1 MDIFYHTLFSI
12 IYLYYKIHCFSFTA
26 EQAKLDLHAAA
37 HQAVKEKE
45 QNKLEACRKIVQSL
59 KRHHHKTLIQSIR
72 TWRICV
78 FKMETVNATNEL
90 NKTIK
95 KKKKKIK
102 KLMEENAT
110 CTATME
116 QQVID
121 IGVLTED
128 RDGLMISLTETK
140 VLLNE
145 TKGYLKDVTLELK
158 EATDLITELET
169 QIEQLEEEKED
180 LLTLKEENEEEISD
194 LQTKIKNNK
203 QKSMSREA
211 KLRGRLEKM
220 TNDWQSSEQKITKL
234 QKMGEENVKTI
245 QMLERKITNIENHVV
260 KLKNSKVKE
269 QAKCKLLMSGVVG
282 FASTV
287 LKGSVK
293 EKNVDQVVNVGDPV
307 PEINAIEIK
316 DEKERAA
323 VAASFVAAG
332 RISEEKDGISSVSR
346 WQNAWRK
353 TVFVSA
359 KKQRK
364 VTAMVTSNAEIAT
377 DATAEDHIQNIEEE
391 EEEKEEEEFVPSP
404 EELLSDLDLEGSKE
418 DRQEGEKRM
427 TQIQN
432 AIQEFMSTVQTFQME
447 YKLYLQEWHDPSN
460 ENQIKRVVPLGSVN
474 FHPVKLSSKIR
485 PSILKGSDMLRRR
498 LKTPNRY
505 QNTRRK
511 NRSGSGTRSSG
522 GRAGMK
528 SIKAM
533 GMGETNMPIRAM
545 PCSPPPNVGIW
556 QGTSVEEKDNFLLS
570 PMEMNGRIGVPSG
583 SGSAMLESGGSSLNM
598 Y

>member
-1 MDIFYHTLFSI
+1 MI
-12 IYLYYKIHCFSFTA
+12 A

-37 HQAVKEKE
+37 HQAAKEKE

-95 KKKKKIK
+95 KKKKKIQ
-102 KLMEENAT
+102 KLMEENVT
-110 CTATME
+110 CNATME
-116 QQVID
+116 QQMID

-140 VLLNE
+140 VALNE

-158 EATDLITELET
+158 EATDLITELE
-169 QIEQLEEEKED
+169 QNIEQLEEEKED

-194 LQTKIKNNK
+194 LQTKMKNNK

-211 KLRGRLEKM
+211 KLRGRLEKV

-234 QKMGEENVKTI
+234 QKMGEENLKTI
-245 QMLERKITNIENHVV
+245 DMLERKITNIENHVV

-287 LKGSVK
+287 LKGSIK
-293 EKNVDQVVNVGDPV
+293 EKNQVVNVEGDPV

-316 DEKERAA
+316 DERERSAI
-323 VAASFVAAG
+323 AASFVAAG

-359 KKQRK
+359 KKKRK
-364 VTAMVTSNAEIAT
+364 VTAMVTSNAGIAA
-377 DATAEDHIQNIEEE
+377 DATAEEDIQNIEEE
-391 EEEKEEEEFVPSP
+391 EEEEFVPSP

-460 ENQIKRVVPLGSVN
+460 ENQIKRVVTLGSVN

-511 NRSGSGTRSSG
+511 NGSGSGTRSSG

-556 QGTSVEEKDNFLLS
+556 QGTSMEDGKDNFLLS

-598 Y
+598 F

>member
-1 MDIFYHTLFSI
+1 M
-12 IYLYYKIHCFSFTA
+12 
-26 EQAKLDLHAAA
+26 
-37 HQAVKEKE
+37 
-45 QNKLEACRKIVQSL
+45 EACRKIVQSL

-95 KKKKKIK
+95 KKKKKIQ
-102 KLMEENAT
+102 KLMEENVT
-110 CTATME
+110 CNATME
-116 QQVID
+116 QQMID

-140 VLLNE
+140 VALNE

-194 LQTKIKNNK
+194 LQTKMKNNK

-211 KLRGRLEKM
+211 KLRGRLEKV

-245 QMLERKITNIENHVV
+245 KMLERKITNIENHVV

-287 LKGSVK
+287 LKGSIK
-293 EKNVDQVVNVGDPV
+293 EKNIDQVVHNVEGDPV

-316 DEKERAA
+316 DERERSAI
-323 VAASFVAAG
+323 AASFVAAG

-359 KKQRK
+359 KKKRK
-364 VTAMVTSNAEIAT
+364 VTAMVPSNAGIAT
-377 DATAEDHIQNIEEE
+377 DATAEKDIQNIEEE
-391 EEEKEEEEFVPSP
+391 EEEEFVPSP

-460 ENQIKRVVPLGSVN
+460 ENQIKRVVTLGSVN

-511 NRSGSGTRSSG
+511 NGSGSGTRSSG

-556 QGTSVEEKDNFLLS
+556 QGTSMEDGKDNFLLS

-598 Y
+598 F